1 MTEKFRN
8 IVQSWYDKVNPLRI
22 NNKSHIVDYITDD
35 LSIYDLGVDSM
46 DEMELIMDI
55 EVAYNI
61 TISDNDIN
69 EQKIRTMSFKELCDW
84 VENKRKGFYNKI
96 ID

>member
-8 IVQSWYDKVNPLRI
+8 IVQSWYDKVNPFHI

-61 TISDNDIN
+61 TISDNDII
-69 EQKIRTMSFKELCDW
+69 EQKIRTISFKELCDW